1 MGHIELL
8 DTYNIVINEWK
19 ERTENKNGDVLDL
32 IKRGL
37 IVCENTHRRGLLLTG
52 INPSFDEKKNDKS
65 NIYFVFSNAEDQ
77 GRSRYWAK
85 KHKQFGGRDSDLV
98 QNHMGYLDLFPLKES
113 RQLRFEKI
121 LRPYNDLRMLLLKK
135 TQEEIERIDPKLIV
149 HANKGS
155 LYYWGLNP
163 KTYQKDYENPWLNYD
178 FDEIDIHDCPPL
190 EEYAKRL
197 DSQDIPKEKRF
208 VHLYRITGNAWGKDS
223 NHFFL
228 AYIME
233 YYGMEDW
240 RRKQLLKAEEMK
252 ALWEWCDRYGK
263 GSKVE

>member
-1 MGHIELL
+1 MGHTELL
-8 DTYNIVINEWK
+8 DAYNNVINEWK
-19 ERTENKNGDVLDL
+19 ERIRMENGDVLEL
-32 IKRGL
+32 IDRGL

-52 INPSFDEKKNDKS
+52 INPSFNEKDEDVPF
-65 NIYFVFSNAEDQ
+65 FVFSDAKDK
-77 GRSRYWAK
+77 GKSRYWAK

-121 LRPYNDLRMLLLKK
+121 LRPCNDLRMLLLKK

-163 KTYQKDYENPWLNYD
+163 ATYQKDYENPWLNYD
-178 FDEIDIHDCPPL
+178 FDEIDLHDCPPL

-197 DSQDIPKEKRF
+197 DCKAIPMEKRF
-208 VHLYRITGNAWGKDS
+208 VHLYRITGNAWGKDA

-228 AYIME
+228 AYAME
-233 YYGMEDW
+233 YYGMKDW
-240 RRKQLLKAEEMK
+240 QRDQLLTAEEMK
-252 ALWEWCDRYGK
+252 ALWEWCDR
-263 GSKVE
+263 S

>member
-8 DTYNIVINEWK
+8 DAYNNVINEWK
-19 ERTENKNGDVLDL
+19 ERTRMENGDVLDL

-37 IVCENTHRRGLLLTG
+37 VVCENTHRRGLLLNG
-52 INPSFDEKKNDKS
+52 INPSFNEKKNDKS
-65 NIYFVFSNAEDQ
+65 NIFFVFSNAEDQ

-178 FDEIDIHDCPPL
+178 FDEIDLHDCPPL

-197 DSQDIPKEKRF
+197 DSKDIPMEKRF
-208 VHLYRITGNAWGKDS
+208 VHLYRISGNAWGKDS

-233 YYGMEDW
+233 YNRMEGWKRD
-240 RRKQLLKAEEMK
+240 QLLTAEEMR
-252 ALWEWCDRYGK
+252 ALWEWCDRY
-263 GSKVE
+263 

>member
-1 MGHIELL
+1 MEENTLL
-8 DTYNIVINEWK
+8 KAYKNVINEWK
-19 ERTENKNGDVLDL
+19 ERTENKNGDVLEL
-32 IKRGL
+32 IDRGL

-52 INPSFDEKKNDKS
+52 INPSFNEKDKDVPF
-65 NIYFVFSNAEDQ
+65 FVFSEAK
-77 GRSRYWAK
+77 GSRYWAT
-85 KHKQFGGRDSDLV
+85 KHNLFGGRDSDLV

-163 KTYQKDYENPWLNYD
+163 TTYQKDYENPWLNYD
-178 FDEIDIHDCPPL
+178 FDEINLHDCPPL
-190 EEYAKRL
+190 EEYAKKL
-197 DSQDIPKEKRF
+197 DSRAIPIEKRF
-208 VHLYRITGNAWGKDS
+208 VHLYRISGNAWGKDS

-228 AYIME
+228 AYAME
-233 YYGMEDW
+233 YYGMKDW
-240 RRKQLLKAEEMK
+240 QRDQLLKAEEMK
-252 ALWEWCDRYGK
+252 A
-263 GSKVE
+263 

>member
-1 MGHIELL
+1 MGHTELL
-8 DTYNIVINEWK
+8 DAYNNVINEWK
-19 ERTENKNGDVLDL
+19 ERTENENGDVLDL
-32 IKRGL
+32 IDRGL
-37 IVCENTHRRGLLLTG
+37 VVCENTHRRGLLLTG
-52 INPSFDEKKNDKS
+52 INPSFDEKKNDKG
-65 NIYFVFSNAEDQ
+65 NIFFVFSNAEDQ

-98 QNHMGYLDLFPLKES
+98 QNHMGYLDMFPLKES

-121 LRPYNDLRMLLLKK
+121 LRPYNDLRMLLLKN

-163 KTYQKDYENPWLNYD
+163 TTYQKDYENPLLNYD
-178 FDEIDIHDCPPL
+178 FEEINLHDCPPL

-197 DSQDIPKEKRF
+197 DSVAIPMEKRF
-208 VHLYRITGNAWGKDS
+208 VHLYRISGNAWGKDS

-228 AYIME
+228 SYAME
-233 YYGMEDW
+233 YYGMKDW
-240 RRKQLLKAEEMK
+240 QLEQLLTAEEMK
-252 ALWEWCDRYGK
+252 ALWEWCDR
-263 GSKVE
+263 S

>member
-8 DTYNIVINEWK
+8 DAYNNVINEWK
-19 ERTENKNGDVLDL
+19 ERTENENGDVLDL

-52 INPSFDEKKNDKS
+52 INPSFNEKDKDVPF
-65 NIYFVFSNAEDQ
+65 FVFSEAKE
-77 GRSRYWAK
+77 SSYWAT
-85 KHKQFGGRDSDLV
+85 KHNQFGGRDSDLV
-98 QNHMGYLDLFPLKES
+98 QNHMVYLDLFPLKES

-163 KTYQKDYENPWLNYD
+163 KTYQKDYETPWLNYD
-178 FDEIDIHDCPPL
+178 FDEIDLHDCPPL

-197 DSQDIPKEKRF
+197 DSKDIPMEKRF
-208 VHLYRITGNAWGKDS
+208 VHLYRISGNAWGKDS

-233 YYGMEDW
+233 YNRMEGWKRD
-240 RRKQLLKAEEMK
+240 QLLTAEEMK
-252 ALWEWCDRYGK
+252 ALWEWCDRY
-263 GSKVE
+263 